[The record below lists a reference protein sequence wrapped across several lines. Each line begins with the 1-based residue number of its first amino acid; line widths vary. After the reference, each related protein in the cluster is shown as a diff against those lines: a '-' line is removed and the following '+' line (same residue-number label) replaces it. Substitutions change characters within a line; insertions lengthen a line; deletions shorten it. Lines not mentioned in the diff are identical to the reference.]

1 MTPDN
6 TKPDSRQRML
16 CHRKKRGI
24 RYGLRALQWGCLAAL
39 LVALPVLSEVP
50 RAGAQEFKIVGSLAD
65 VDRKSIVVPMV
76 NPQRGRRLFVTKGC
90 VMCHSVKEVGGRAA
104 PPLDAE
110 GPSATV
116 DVLGFVSRLLRGAP
130 AMLELQAIELGYQV
144 ELAPDEIADLAG
156 FVADSREQ
164 EGFSLEEVP
173 EPMRDWMLD
182 EPYWEHDTWPE
193 DLPDEMPDLEDE
205 ADL

>member
-6 TKPDSRQRML
+6 TKPDSQQRML
-16 CHRKKRGI
+16 CHRKQKGI
-24 RYGLRALQWGCLAAL
+24 QCGRPVLKWGGLAAL
-39 LVALPVLSEVP
+39 LMALAVLTQMP
-50 RAGAQEFKIVGSLAD
+50 QAGAQEFKIVGSLAD
-65 VDRKSIVVPMV
+65 ADRKSIVVPMV

-90 VMCHSVKEVGGRAA
+90 VMCHSIQEVGGRAA
-104 PPLDAE
+104 PALDAD
-110 GPSATV
+110 GPSASV

-156 FVADSREQ
+156 FIADSREQ
-164 EGFSLEEVP
+164 EGFSMEEVP